1 MGGLLALVLVGLWS
15 SIAQAQ
21 QPEVFLQLGH
31 SGLVFDVAFSPNGKT
46 VLSGSSDK
54 TLKLWDVQ
62 SGRLIR
68 TFEGH
73 SDGVEAVAFSPDGK
87 TALSGSWDETIV
99 EAVAFSPD
107 GKTALSGSW
116 DETMKLWEVNTGSP
130 DGKTALSD
138 SDDGTIR
145 LWNLQTGEEI
155 AKMVVF
161 EDGEWVTLTS
171 QGYYV
176 ASENG
181 NKYINVRIGNQVTGV
196 KVEQYRAQFNDPE
209 MVKILLEPSKE

>member
-1 MGGLLALVLVGLWS
+1 
-15 SIAQAQ
+15 
-21 QPEVFLQLGH
+21 
-31 SGLVFDVAFSPNGKT
+31 
-46 VLSGSSDK
+46 
-54 TLKLWDVQ
+54 
-62 SGRLIR
+62 
-68 TFEGH
+68 
-73 SDGVEAVAFSPDGK
+73 
-87 TALSGSWDETIV
+87 
-99 EAVAFSPD
+99 
-107 GKTALSGSW
+107 
-116 DETMKLWEVNTGSP
+116 MKLWEVNTGRLIRTFDKLWEVNTGRLIRTFDGDSDGVFAVAFSP